1 MRLRMEKTTNGTT
14 ATETPIPVNSPGPVQ
29 IRVEGARAPDSITA
43 EEIAASTDQLSAVLS
58 SPVVMK
64 ATEGLLQLLIVKASG
79 EVEKAKAASLVSVE
93 AEKLRSASAEQASR
107 VNAEVARLFLRNLL
121 ALGLGAL
128 TLLGWM
134 AWTRVVDGQVF
145 SVLATVVIT
154 SVFGGTIYGTTL
166 RPKDKS

>member
-1 MRLRMEKTTNGTT
+1 MEKTTNGTT